1 MADQVDAFYPAIM
14 NTENGIFAFRA
25 RIFFVL
31 LMGFPIAT
39 HSESIMVGD
48 IEINPQ
54 DFSANLDSEQRIAK
68 CLSCHGHHAGGD
80 IDFGP
85 DARFGTPALRGM
97 GEQYLKDS
105 LKAYQAGTRRHEEMS
120 VISAILDE
128 ETISFMARSF
138 SAYIASPMKSVSELA
153 ALAEKDALFLQGQ
166 TIARQGISQQGVP
179 ACIYCHGPLGEGS
192 ATGPRLA
199 GQNVMYIQSQFRA
212 FASGS
217 RKTAQSALMQ
227 PVVAGLSDDDIK
239 AVAHYYDSVSE
250 SPVVARRVTED
261 D

>member
-1 MADQVDAFYPAIM
+1 M
-14 NTENGIFAFRA
+14 NTDNGIFGLRA

-31 LMGFPIAT
+31 LVGFPFAAY
-39 HSESIMVGD
+39 SESIMVGD
-48 IEINPQ
+48 IEISPQ
-54 DFSANLDSEQRIAK
+54 DFSANLDSEQRTAK

-85 DARFGTPALRGM
+85 NVRFGTPALRGM
-97 GEQYLKDS
+97 GEQYLKES
-105 LKAYQAGTRRHEEMS
+105 LKAYQTGTRKHEEMS

-128 ETISFMARSF
+128 ETMNFMARSF
-138 SAYIASPMKSVSELA
+138 AAYIAPPMKSASELT
-153 ALAEKDALFLQGQ
+153 ALAEKDALFRQGQ

-179 ACIYCHGPLGEGS
+179 ACIFCHGPLGEGS

-199 GQNVMYIQSQFRA
+199 GQNVMYIQSQFKA

-217 RKTAQSALMQ
+217 RQTAQSALMQ

-239 AVAHYYDSVSE
+239 AVAHYYESVSE
-250 SPVVARRVTED
+250 SPVVTRRVTED
-261 D
+261 K